1 MRRAGEW
8 LGVYDQKVH
17 AEISETSLNLKGPV
31 SISGARLYQNFSLET
46 MQVEQKQQLVTQ
58 LMELAEMVEMDV
70 HLFLQLEQQLLDFL
84 TLSGMRSNPASLG
97 QEIDF

>member
-1 MRRAGEW
+1 M
-8 LGVYDQKVH
+8 
-17 AEISETSLNLKGPV
+17 
-31 SISGARLYQNFSLET
+31 
-46 MQVEQKQQLVTQ
+46 EQKQQLVTQ

-84 TLSGMRSNPASLG
+84 TLSGMRFNPASLG